1 MSKNR
6 IEKRLAALK
15 KEGKK
20 ALVAFVTAGD
30 PHLKWT
36 PKVVLELEKAGA
48 DIVEL
53 GMPFSDPMADGPVIQ
68 KSSERALKAGATLKG
83 VFAAVGQVRKTSEIP
98 MLLMG
103 YFNPVLQFGIPQFF
117 AAAKKAGVDGVLL
130 VDLPPEEGEEVRL
143 AAKAEGVSLVYLLS
157 PTSGKNRIDLVRR
170 KGSGFIYY
178 VSLTGVT
185 GSAIRSNPALQKKLK
200 EVVSGSPLP
209 VCVGFGIKS
218 AEQAAEVAKQAHGV
232 VVGSALVE
240 CFAKSPAPQA
250 IAKVSRLLRSMS
262 KALQAL

>member
-1 MSKNR
+1 MKNR

-20 ALVAFVTAGD
+20 ALVTFVTAGD

-36 PKVVLELEKAGA
+36 PQVVLELEKAGA

-68 KSSERALKAGATLKG
+68 KSSERALKGGATLNGIFK
-83 VFAAVGQVRKTSEIP
+83 AVEQVRKTSEIP

-103 YFNPVLQFGIPQFF
+103 YFNPILQFGIPKFF
-117 AAAKKAGVDGVLL
+117 ATAKRAGVDGVLL
-130 VDLPPEEGEEVRL
+130 VDLPPEEGEEVRR
-143 AAKAEGVSLVYLLS
+143 AAKAEGISLVYLLS
-157 PTSGKNRIDLVRR
+157 PTSDSSRIDLVRR

-185 GSAIRSNPALQKKLK
+185 GAAIKSNNSLQTKLK
-200 EVVSGSPLP
+200 RVVQGSPLP
-209 VCVGFGIKS
+209 VCVGFGIKT
-218 AEQAAEVAKQAHGV
+218 AEQAGAVAREADGV

-240 CFAKSPAPQA
+240 CFAKEQPKQA
-250 IAKVSRLLRSMS
+250 IAKASKLIRAMS
-262 KALQAL
+262 KAVRAL